1 MTATPT
7 TPATLFRARFAVG
20 AMFAVNGLT
29 FANLV
34 PRYPEIKAA
43 LGLDNA
49 AFGTAIACWPL
60 GALVSG
66 LLAGA
71 AVTRW
76 TSARVTLVGSL
87 IMVVLINLV
96 AWAPSW
102 LALAA
107 VFFVVGLIDALIDIA
122 NNAHGL
128 WVQRRLGT
136 SIITSLHGV
145 WSVGAVLGGL
155 LGSAVAGFGVP
166 VELHLLGTGVVF
178 ATLAIVFSRFLLPGP
193 DPDDRPQTAT
203 PRRRRVSAALLA
215 RLLLIGAV
223 GLAGAA
229 GEDAGNT
236 WGALYLTGVLGTS
249 AALGGAA
256 FVAMQGL
263 MIVGRFGG
271 DPLVTRYDAGRVS
284 QVSALLMVVGLALV
298 VAVPSVVTAVVGFG
312 VVGLGIAVLIPLAM
326 QAADELPGLP
336 RGFGLAAAGWL
347 MRVGFLVTPPLVGL
361 LADATSLRWALLIPA
376 VFGVVAVICARLLP
390 ARVHL

>member
-1 MTATPT
+1 MTAPT
-7 TPATLFRARFAVG
+7 TTPVSLARARFAVG

-34 PRYPEIKAA
+34 PRYPQIKAA
-43 LGLDNA
+43 LDLDNA
-49 AFGTAIACWPL
+49 AFGAAIACWPL

-76 TSARVTLVGSL
+76 TSARVTLIGSL

-102 LALAA
+102 IALAT
-107 VFFVVGLIDALIDIA
+107 VFFVVGLIDSLIDIA

-128 WVQRRLGT
+128 RVQRRLGK

-145 WSVGAVLGGL
+145 WSVGAVVGGL
-155 LGSAVAGFGVP
+155 LGSAAAGVGLP
-166 VELHLLGTGVVF
+166 VQLHLLITGVVF
-178 ATLAIVFSRFLLPGP
+178 AALAIVFSRFLLPGP
-193 DPDDRPQTAT
+193 DPDERAPTDTPQ
-203 PRRRRVSAALLA
+203 RRRPSGALIL
-215 RLLLIGAV
+215 RLVLIGAV
-223 GLAGAA
+223 GLGGAT

-236 WGALYLTGVLGTS
+236 WGALYLTGVLQTP

-271 DPLVTRYDAGRVS
+271 DPLVTRYGARRIS
-284 QVSALLMVVGLALV
+284 EVSALLTVAGLALV
-298 VAVPSVVTAVVGFG
+298 VAVPTVVAAVIGFG

-326 QAADELPGLP
+326 HASDELPGLP
-336 RGFGLAAAGWL
+336 RGFGLAAAGWM
-347 MRVGFLVTPPLVGL
+347 MRLGFLITPPLVGL

-376 VFGVVAVICARLLP
+376 AIGLISLSCARLLP

>member
-1 MTATPT
+1 MTAPT
-7 TPATLFRARFAVG
+7 TTPVSLSRARFAVG

-34 PRYPEIKAA
+34 PRYPQIKAA
-43 LGLDNA
+43 LDLDNA
-49 AFGTAIACWPL
+49 AFGAAIACWPL

-76 TSARVTLVGSL
+76 TSARVTLIGSL

-102 LALAA
+102 IVLAA
-107 VFFVVGLIDALIDIA
+107 VFFAVGLVDSLIDVA

-128 WVQRRLGT
+128 RVQRRLGK

-155 LGSAVAGFGVP
+155 LGSAMAGLRVP
-166 VELHLLGTGVVF
+166 VQLHLVVTGVVF
-178 ATLAIVFSRFLLPGP
+178 AALAVVFSRFLLPGP
-193 DPDDRPQTAT
+193 DPDERTPTDTPPGRRP
-203 PRRRRVSAALLA
+203 SAGLVV
-215 RLLLIGAV
+215 RLVLIGAV
-223 GLAGAA
+223 GLGGAV

-236 WGALYLTGVLGTS
+236 WGALYLTGVLQTP

-271 DPLVTRYDAGRVS
+271 DPLVTRFGARRIS
-284 QVSALLMVVGLALV
+284 EVSALLTVVGLGLV
-298 VAVPSVVTAVVGFG
+298 VAVPSVVAAVIGFG

-326 QAADELPGLP
+326 HASDELPGLP
-336 RGFGLAAAGWL
+336 QGFGLAAAGWM
-347 MRVGFLVTPPLVGL
+347 MRLGFLITPPLVGL

-376 VFGVVAVICARLLP
+376 AIALVSLFCARLLP